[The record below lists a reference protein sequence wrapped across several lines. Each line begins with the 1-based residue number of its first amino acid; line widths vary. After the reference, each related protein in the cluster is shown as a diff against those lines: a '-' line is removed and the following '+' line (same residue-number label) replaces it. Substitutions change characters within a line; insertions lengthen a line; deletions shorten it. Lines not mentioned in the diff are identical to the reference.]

1 MRACISIGKSRT
13 IDTEGWPKGAIRTS
27 HRRNGQDPSR
37 EVKSIVIHSD
47 QAKMNAK
54 ANVIWRF
61 FPDDSHQWQ
70 WERLAFDRT
79 VLGHSTSGYATYESC
94 VANAS
99 LHGYEYLASTSTK
112 PLRKPRKAERSFK
125 VITKK

>member
-1 MRACISIGKSRT
+1 ML
-13 IDTEGWPKGAIRTS
+13 P
-27 HRRNGQDPSR
+27 
-37 EVKSIVIHSD
+37 D
-47 QAKMNAK
+47 QAKANAE

-70 WERLAFDRT
+70 WECLAYDRT
-79 VLGHSTSGYATYESC
+79 VLGHSKSGHTTYEAC
-94 VANAS
+94 VTNAVR
-99 LHGYEYLASTSTK
+99 HGYVFLASTATK